1 MRKKYKLNT
10 TIEFNGREID
20 IELRGD
26 YTPYR
31 KATYM
36 DPPEGDEMELTE
48 IVTNVIVS
56 EGVLG
61 NLIRE
66 TDIIDLFTKEEL
78 EEFNDQLYSNGE
90 EIE

>member
-31 KATYM
+31 KASYM

-48 IVTNVIVS
+48 IMVRKYTN
-56 EGVLG
+56 GLNHG
-61 NLIRE
+61 NYTE